1 MQFPTIESFSAT
13 DFYNTEL
20 SRLAA
25 KQKNATS
32 ILSSRERV
40 SLLNDS
46 YRKRYAKYVEM
57 LMVLVLCFLGYLGV
71 SALRNAFPII
81 PQLLIDVITAL
92 LIAIALI
99 YMFSAIYELSSRS
112 VLNYDELDL
121 PAYDP
126 SGGIDPNANSGRI
139 YPDAG
144 NTNAGNTCVGQAC
157 CENGFTWNPENN
169 KCKKDAFTTI
179 EQAYSEHTKF
189 DSPSLKR
196 APSNSAEPTVV
207 ATSLVFSKF

>member
-1 MQFPTIESFSAT
+1 
-13 DFYNTEL
+13 
-20 SRLAA
+20 
-25 KQKNATS
+25 
-32 ILSSRERV
+32 
-40 SLLNDS
+40 
-46 YRKRYAKYVEM
+46 
-57 LMVLVLCFLGYLGV
+57 MVLVLCFLGYLGV

-81 PQLLIDVITAL
+81 PQIAIDVITAI
-92 LIAIALI
+92 LIAIVLI

-139 YPDAG
+139 NPDL
-144 NTNAGNTCVGQAC
+144 GNTCVGQAC
-157 CENGFTWNPENN
+157 CDTGFTWNSSDNR
-169 KCKKDAFTTI
+169 CKATPGPVGFTTL

-196 APSNSAEPTVV
+196 APSSSAEPIVV